1 VRRTI
6 VELLFLAIGL
16 SVAVLIACAATWAV
30 GGISRTVWPIAFVAM
45 AVEVLLQIGPVR
57 RAWRADRA
65 ARAQTIHNDG

>member
-1 VRRTI
+1 MRRTI

-30 GGISRTVWPIAFVAM
+30 GGISRTVWPIAFAAM
-45 AVEVLLQIGPVR
+45 AIEVLLQIGPIR
-57 RAWRADRA
+57 RAWRMDRA